1 MIKREDVQTK
11 DFNDSNAFIVYSN
24 NVNDIYKNTEII
36 TQIKNE
42 KY

>member
-11 DFNDSNAFIVYSN
+11 HFNNSNAFFEYSN
-24 NVNDIYKNTEII
+24 NMNDIYKNTEII

>member
-11 DFNDSNAFIVYSN
+11 DFNDSSAFIEYSN